1 MLWRPSQSAL
11 AFDVAKFM
19 PLAGVGREGNKSRSR
34 GNLCCYAAIS
44 PLEETPLMMNRNLVA
59 ALVTFGLALPA
70 VTRAQD
76 APVEEQIVDQM
87 NKVFG
92 VHAGFRANHAKGVV
106 AEGKFKASPEAA
118 GLSKALH
125 FGGTDIPVTVRF
137 SDSTGVPNL
146 PDGSDDANP
155 HGISVKFHLP
165 DGSDTDIVINSLKFF
180 PVATSEEFRDL
191 LVAIAQSPPDAAKPT
206 KFEQFV
212 ASHPTVP
219 AAFAT
224 VATPNSF
231 ANEAYFGINAFV
243 FVNKKG
249 ERQAVRYQMIP
260 EKVVHLDKA
269 EAAKMTP
276 DFLMEELPSRL
287 KQGPVTFRFKAQLA
301 AAGDSTKDPSKPWPD
316 DRKLVDLGVLTIDKA
331 VANSEEAQ
339 KKLLFLPGQLTDGIE
354 QSDDPMVDVRN
365 GAYAISFSRRNP

>member
-1 MLWRPSQSAL
+1 ML
-11 AFDVAKFM
+11 
-19 PLAGVGREGNKSRSR
+19 
-34 GNLCCYAAIS
+34 LCWDDQ
-44 PLEETPLMMNRNLVA
+44 EEKPLMMNRKLVA
-59 ALVTFGLALPA
+59 ALFAFGVALPA
-70 VTRAQD
+70 ATSAQD
-76 APVEEQIVDQM
+76 TPVEEQIVNQM

-118 GLSKALH
+118 GLSKAVL
-125 FGGTDIPVTVRF
+125 FGGTEVPVTVRF

-155 HGISVKFHLP
+155 HGMAVKFHLP
-165 DGSDTDIVINSLKFF
+165 DGSDMDIVINSLKFF
-180 PVATSEEFRDL
+180 PVSTSEEFRDL

-212 ASHPTVP
+212 ASHSTIP

-224 VATPNSF
+224 VATPDSF

-243 FVNKKG
+243 FVNKGG

-269 EAAKMTP
+269 EAAKKTP
-276 DFLMEELPSRL
+276 DFLMEELPIRL

-301 AAGDSTKDPSKPWPD
+301 AAGDSTRDPSKPWPD
-316 DRKLVDLGVLTIDKA
+316 DRKLVELGVLTIDKA
-331 VANSEEAQ
+331 VTNSDEAQ

-354 QSDDPMVDVRN
+354 QSDDPMIDVRN